1 MKLNGDSVL
10 KTNRPPL
17 FLFFI
22 ITLHTKYQ
30 TYDLKFTIKTKTDER
45 TY

>member
-10 KTNRPPL
+10 KTNRLPL

-22 ITLHTKYQ
+22 VTLHTKYQ
-30 TYDLKFTIKTKTDER
+30 TNDLKFTINDENR
-45 TY
+45 